1 MGVLGVLVLLALA
14 WLASTDRR
22 AAFNPRILLWGLGLQ
37 VAMALLTLQTPL
49 GARLFLAANAAADA
63 FIGFTDAGIRFVFGA
78 WPAVT
83 IVSQPTATGQG
94 AEPVVV
100 GFVLAIKVLPIIV
113 FVASLMAILYYLG
126 VMQRIVALLARGL
139 SRLMGISGAE
149 ALSSI
154 GDVFLGMTEAPLL
167 VRPYVARMTDS
178 ELFTVMTAGMATIAG
193 TVLLSYTA
201 MGIDAGYLVT
211 ASFMSAPAA
220 IMIAKIMV
228 PEKGTPETMGQVR
241 LVVPRLDVNVFDAAA
256 RGASEGLH
264 LALNVGAMLLAFVA
278 LVNMIDAGVG
288 AVWGLFGLPGVRLGT
303 MLGWPLAPLAWLMG
317 VPWSEA
323 PTVGTLLGTKIVLNE
338 FLAYRDLAA
347 QAAQL
352 SPKTVRIATFALCG
366 FANFGSLGVVLG
378 GLGSMVPERRADLA
392 RFGLRAIFAGSIVT
406 CLTATLAGLLGGTGT
421 DMGTSPGP
429 G

>member
-1 MGVLGVLVLLALA
+1 MGLLGIPVLLALA

-22 AAFNPRILLWGLGLQ
+22 AAFKLRLLLWGLGLQ
-37 VAMALLTLQTPL
+37 LAMALLTLQTPL

-63 FIGFTDAGIRFVFGA
+63 FVGFTDAGVRFVFGA

-83 IVSQPTATGQG
+83 VVSQPAASGLGT
-94 AEPVVV
+94 EPVVV

-113 FVASLMAILYYLG
+113 FVASLMAILYHLG
-126 VMQRIVALLARGL
+126 IMQRLVGVLAKLL
-139 SRLMGISGAE
+139 SRMMGISGAE
-149 ALSSI
+149 ALSTM

-167 VRPYVARMTDS
+167 VRPYIARMTDS
-178 ELFTVMTAGMATIAG
+178 ELFAVMTAGMATIAG
-193 TVLLSYTA
+193 SVLLAYTA

-220 IMIAKIMV
+220 ILIAKIMV
-228 PEKGTPETMGQVR
+228 PEKGIPETMGQVK
-241 LVVPRLDVNVFDAAA
+241 LEVPRLDVNVFDAAA
-256 RGASEGLH
+256 RGAGEGLY
-264 LALNVGAMLLAFVA
+264 LALNVGAMLVAFVA
-278 LVNMIDAGVG
+278 LVHMLDTGVG
-288 AVWGLFGLPGVRLGT
+288 AVWGLFGFPDVRLGT

-323 PTVGTLLGTKIVLNE
+323 PAVGTLLGTKVVLNE

-366 FANFGSLGVVLG
+366 FANFGSLAVVLG
-378 GLGSMVPERRADLA
+378 GIGGMVPERRPDLA
-392 RFGLRAIFAGSIVT
+392 RLGLRAILAGSLAT
-406 CLTATLAGLLGGTGT
+406 CLSATVAGLIA
-421 DMGTSPGP
+421 D
-429 G
+429 